1 MKILVI
7 YSSQSGQLRRILDH
21 IVMDIKDLAIVDY
34 QEIKLVKPFP
44 FPWTASTF
52 FDAMPE
58 CVLGVP
64 SALEPMPG
72 MSTDYDLVVLGYQPW
87 FLSPS
92 NPTISFLK
100 SEWAQVLKDKPVVT
114 VVGCRNMWLNAQERV
129 KEELARLGA
138 RLTGHIV
145 LEDRHS
151 NLVALLTIIR
161 WMLKGQKEASGW
173 LPAAGVSD
181 QEIEAAQRFGRP
193 IYECIKGNKEAQLQ
207 HRLLELGAI
216 KLRPNLIVMEKRG
229 VSQFPKWAQK
239 ARALGGPGSEA
250 RKPVIKKFQGL
261 LIVAIFVLSPITTL
275 IGAIQTALNK
285 KALLREVDYFK
296 GTEFQSGKLK

>member
-44 FPWTASTF
+44 FPWTAPTF

-161 WMLKGQKEASGW
+161 WMFKGQKEASGW

-193 IYECIKGNKEAQLQ
+193 IYEYIEGNKEEQLQ
-207 HRLLELGAI
+207 PQLLELGGI

-229 VSQFPKWAQK
+229 VSQFPKWARK

-250 RKPVIKKFQGL
+250 RKPVIKKFQRL

-296 GTEFQSGKLK
+296 GTAFQPGKLK